1 MGFQPSTKVSTTDG
15 WWAKMWWKCVP
26 DGWGCNMET
35 PSTKLCC
42 CRRDKHDMVFSR
54 TKMCPASGSWTDV
67 HSVQALTTDPRLL
80 LIKQRRK
87 KAKPENKNSLLC
99 HTGEQ
104 STELNNCGSVQ
115 HHSVLFHADTT
126 LDYLYTDY
134 LKLFYSFG
142 NLPITSTDR
151 TARLKIAVNNKH
163 TRWLTCLSVAMGDS
177 LSMLSYCRAM
187 SPYRA

>member
-1 MGFQPSTKVSTTDG
+1 MDGERRCGGSAFQTAGAAT
-15 WWAKMWWKCVP
+15 WKL
-26 DGWGCNMET
+26 
-35 PSTKLCC
+35 STKLCC
-42 CRRDKHDMVFSR
+42 CRRDKHDMAFSR
-54 TKMCPASGSWTDV
+54 TKMCPASGSWTQV

-87 KAKPENKNSLLC
+87 KQNLKTKTVYYVIQENSQLNW
-99 HTGEQ
+99 T
-104 STELNNCGSVQ
+104 TEEVQ

-163 TRWLTCLSVAMGDS
+163 TRRLTCLSVAMGDS